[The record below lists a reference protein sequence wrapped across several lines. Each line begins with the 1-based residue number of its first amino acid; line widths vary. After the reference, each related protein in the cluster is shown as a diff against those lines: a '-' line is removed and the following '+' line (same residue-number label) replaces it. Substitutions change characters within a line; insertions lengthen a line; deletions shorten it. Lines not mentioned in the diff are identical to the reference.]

1 MLEPRDLEMIAEI
14 VAAAIKPLQDDITEL
29 KEDVAG
35 LKEDVAE
42 VKRDVAQLKLDVS
55 ELKLDVAKL
64 NDRMDVQEKRMDNL
78 EKRMDNLE
86 KRMDN
91 LEDRMDHLDNRVNTI
106 GVTLENETNRGI
118 SIIAEGHRDLN
129 RKLNEALKAD
139 EEKEMLLLRVNRLE
153 GEVSKIKDKLEI
165 A

>member
-1 MLEPRDLEMIAEI
+1 M
-14 VAAAIKPLQDDITEL
+14 
-29 KEDVAG
+29 
-35 LKEDVAE
+35 
-42 VKRDVAQLKLDVS
+42 KLDVS

-78 EKRMDNLE
+78 EKRMDNLENRMDNLE

-153 GEVSKIKDKLEI
+153 GEVSKITDKLEI

>member
-86 KRMDN
+86 NRMDD

>member
-78 EKRMDNLE
+78 EKRMD
-86 KRMDN
+86 
-91 LEDRMDHLDNRVNTI
+91 HLDNRVNTI

>member
-64 NDRMDVQEKRMDNL
+64 NDRMDNLEKRMDNL

-86 KRMDN
+86 NRMDN

>member
-78 EKRMDNLE
+78 EN
-86 KRMDN
+86 RMDN

>member
-64 NDRMDVQEKRMDNL
+64 NDRMDVQ
-78 EKRMDNLE
+78 E

>member
-64 NDRMDVQEKRMDNL
+64 NDRMDVQ

>member
-86 KRMDN
+86 NRMDN